1 MSVAASTAAMHE
13 MELCRRR
20 IAARRA
26 GTAAP
31 PFPLSF
37 SSDSLP
43 SAVAVV
49 VRAEKAVI
57 WMKKVAEGLGERRA
71 PGGHPRWS
79 VSSLSRVAPAPLS
92 LPATRSGTGRPG
104 ELSLSRSPPGRSVPP
119 PPTSRTSSA
128 SIAR

>member
-57 WMKKVAEGLGERRA
+57 WMKKEGRGGVGRA
-71 PGGHPRWS
+71 AG
-79 VSSLSRVAPAPLS
+79 
-92 LPATRSGTGRPG
+92 PG
-104 ELSLSRSPPGRSVPP
+104 EGILAG
-119 PPTSRTSSA
+119 A
-128 SIAR
+128 